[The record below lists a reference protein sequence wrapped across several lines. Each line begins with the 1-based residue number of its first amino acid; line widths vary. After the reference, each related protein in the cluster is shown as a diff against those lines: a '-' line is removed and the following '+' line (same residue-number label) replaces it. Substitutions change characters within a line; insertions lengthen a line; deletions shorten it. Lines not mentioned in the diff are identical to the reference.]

1 MYIHYVQSWIFS
13 NGLFFTV
20 EGNFLLRSVVILDE
34 ILVTEMFL
42 SEVFFFN
49 KTLYFIFCHDICTYI
64 HR

>member
-1 MYIHYVQSWIFS
+1 
-13 NGLFFTV
+13 LFFTV